1 MLRAG
6 FDYSWS
12 EASFALAD
20 ENGTVIF
27 DEFIQLPPRNASG
40 LPSWME
46 ECLKKHGAVFN
57 DITEWSV
64 GIGPGSFTGL
74 RLASSFVMG
83 LAFRREN
90 VRCRGVSTASALA
103 ATAGLEVQRVLALF
117 DGRRDE
123 LLAFGLGNRNGSYE
137 PDSFHA
143 VLGKDS
149 LNALFYEARERQ
161 DREEMARIK
170 NESMPYYDEGVKRER
185 MFVDSYIQE
194 NKANPLGIYL
204 YYSRVFQRKD
214 FPTEEEIA
222 AEREYIQS
230 FGEMA
235 KVSSSFMKMEQQLS
249 RYENCAIGHE
259 APEIV
264 GKDTLGN
271 ELKLSDLRGNY
282 VLVDFWN
289 SYCHWCREET
299 PALKRALEHFAG
311 KNFKILG
318 VSFDRVKKL
327 WMDAIHEDGSYWD
340 HLMLEKGDDVM
351 ERYCIKGIPHIILVG
366 PDGKILAK
374 ELRGQDLID
383 VPDQFV
389 K

>member
-1 MLRAG
+1 MRTGVFSLILFVTFACTSKQRVITVEAKG
-6 FDYSWS
+6 LNTDKLYLCEVIS
-12 EASFALAD
+12 EYRGIHQAVDSA
-20 ENGTVIF
+20 V
-27 DEFIQLPPRNASG
+27 
-40 LPSWME
+40 
-46 ECLKKHGAVFN
+46 LKDGKFVFN
-57 DITEWSV
+57 LQEEIPPELYFIGDSPWHGGYVFLDGNDIKLTLEDVTEEQMCWEV
-64 GIGPGSFTGL
+64 KGSPL
-74 RLASSFVMG
+74 NEVY
-83 LAFRREN
+83 RRFEK
-90 VRCRGVSTASALA
+90 
-103 ATAGLEVQRVLALF
+103 VLY
-117 DGRRDE
+117 DE
-123 LLAFGLGNRNGSYE
+123 TFGQI
-137 PDSFHA
+137 
-143 VLGKDS
+143 KDS

-161 DREEMARIK
+161 DQEEMARIK

-374 ELRGQDLID
+374 ELRGQELID
-383 VPDQFV
+383 VLDQFV